1 MTALTVVFGRRAAR
15 DVERI
20 DAWWRAN
27 RPAAPE
33 LFVEDLRR
41 MLSVLA
47 VTPGLGTPAAS
58 TRTPGLRRALLERTR
73 YHVYFRVAA
82 EVLEVAAVWHA
93 SRGTRPRI

>member
-27 RPAAPE
+27 RPAAPQ
-33 LFVEDLRR
+33 LFVEDLER

-47 VTPGLGTPAAS
+47 LSPVLGSPAAS
-58 TRTPGLRRALLERTR
+58 TRTPGLRRALLERTK
-73 YHVYFRVAA
+73 YHVYFRIRAD
-82 EVLEVAAVWHA
+82 VLEVAAVWHA
-93 SRGTRPRI
+93 SRGRVPRV